1 MTDDAK
7 EAREKDSLRQLTE
20 VVRTESSDGA
30 RLVANLA
37 DNPICRITIDAAIPC
52 IMLVWGRYATS
63 AQFRFVHESALHL
76 LRRNALQRILGDD
89 TSLAVIGIDDQAW
102 IREDWMPRA
111 AAVGLKAAASKY
123 PNGFFGRQSVANI
136 MSGAPREIAVRS
148 FEKLDEARA
157 WLQTVQI

>member
-1 MTDDAK
+1 MSEDAK
-7 EAREKDSLRQLTE
+7 EGRDTESLRQLTE

-37 DNPICRITIDAAIPC
+37 DNPICRITVDAAIPC
-52 IMLVWGRYATS
+52 VVLVWGRYATS

-76 LRRNALQRILGDD
+76 LRRNALQRVLGDD
-89 TSLAVIGIDDQAW
+89 TALAVIGVDDQAW

-111 AAVGLKAAASKY
+111 ASAGLRAAASKC
-123 PNGFFGRQSVANI
+123 PSGFFGKQSVANI